1 MYVKGHQCF
10 ISFIIYLEYPE
21 ARELYTSAIKI
32 CPNDFTKEK
41 SIFYANRAAC
51 LVKMVCLLLCETYNI
66 M

>member
-1 MYVKGHQCF
+1 MYLRV
-10 ISFIIYLEYPE
+10 IDVSFLLFFYLEYPE

-41 SIFYANRAAC
+41 SIYYANRAAC